1 MGTAKILNME
11 ERCDICRKK
20 KAEFL
25 CDMPT
30 FRSKMLHLKKEN
42 GVTDYENS
50 FKWTTHTCDRKICR
64 ECAVEVGG
72 DIHFCKCCM
81 DKLRQIAR

>member
-1 MGTAKILNME
+1 MGEIAKMYDK
-11 ERCDICRKK
+11 CVICNKR

-25 CDMPT
+25 CDMPK

-50 FKWTTHTCDRKICR
+50 FKTTTCTCDAQICR
-64 ECAVEVGG
+64 KCSVEVGG
-72 DIHFCKCCM
+72 DIHFCKSCM